1 MHENYKRM
9 EFDEDLLPML
19 KKHRKKAAQELE
31 RLLEMEPSS
40 GVEQAMVPALLMLMG
55 AEFIEEHCGKQ
66 HGKREPVD
74 EEHHTKDFPMSR

>member
-9 EFDEDLLPML
+9 EFDEDLLPMI
-19 KKHRKKAAQELE
+19 KRHRKKAAQELE

-55 AEFIEEHCGKQ
+55 AEFVEEHCGK
-66 HGKREPVD
+66 HHEKREHDD
-74 EEHHTKDFPMSR
+74 EEHHTKDSPMSR